1 MFKKGQD
8 AGDKMY
14 DTLAIGVV
22 ALIIIVTIAYFFL
35 SGVNKDQ
42 TKEQDT
48 KDKVE
53 LVVNNSGVSGDLEKL
68 AKGEETGVT
77 DLKGIKEGLEEL
89 VKKTKKGGE
98 LTSKDKKVLLEYSKV
113 LSDYE
118 VKKEEQEK
126 DYTRIKELIE
136 QLSNNMG

>member
-8 AGDKMY
+8 AVDKMY

-22 ALIIIVTIAYFFL
+22 ALIIIVVIAYFFI
-35 SGVNKDQ
+35 SGVTKDQ

-77 DLKGIKEGLEEL
+77 DLKGIKEGLEAL
-89 VKKTKKGGE
+89 VKKTKEGGE

-113 LSDYE
+113 LNDYE

-126 DYTRIKELIE
+126 DYTRIKELIK

>member
-14 DTLAIGVV
+14 DTLSIGVV

-77 DLKGIKEGLEEL
+77 DLRGIKEGLEEL
-89 VKKTKKGGE
+89 VKKTKKSGE
-98 LTSKDKKVLLEYSKV
+98 LTGEDKKVLLEYSKV
-113 LSDYE
+113 LNDYE
-118 VKKEEQEK
+118 VKKGEQEK
-126 DYTRIKELIE
+126 DYTRIKELIK

>member
-8 AGDKMY
+8 AADKMF
-14 DTLAIGVV
+14 DTLAIGVI
-22 ALIIIVTIAYFFL
+22 ALIIIVMTAYFFV
-35 SGVNKDQ
+35 SGLNKDQ

-77 DLKGIKEGLEEL
+77 DLRGIKEGLEEL

-113 LSDYE
+113 LNDYE
-118 VKKEEQEK
+118 VKKGEQEK

>member
-8 AGDKMY
+8 AGDRMY

-22 ALIIIVTIAYFFL
+22 ALIIIVVISYFFIT
-35 SGVNKDQ
+35 GVTKDQ
-42 TKEQDT
+42 TKEQDAD
-48 KDKVE
+48 DKVE
-53 LVVNNSGVSGDLEKL
+53 LVVNNSEVSGDLEKL

-77 DLKGIKEGLEEL
+77 DLRGIKEGLEEL
-89 VKKTKKGGE
+89 VKKTKEGGE
-98 LTSKDKKVLLEYSKV
+98 LTDKDKKVLLEYSKV
-113 LSDYE
+113 LNDYE

>member
-22 ALIIIVTIAYFFL
+22 ALIIIVTIAYFL
-35 SGVNKDQ
+35 VSGVTKDQ

-77 DLKGIKEGLEEL
+77 DLRGIKEGLEEL

-98 LTSKDKKVLLEYSKV
+98 LTGEDKKVLLEYSKV
-113 LSDYE
+113 LNDYE

-126 DYTRIKELIE
+126 DYTRIKELIK